1 MFNIKTSDKVPS
13 GYIFCIK
20 EGALGNSHSTL
31 TRKLS
36 SAAPDCYRRPG
47 KACQGGTGGGQ
58 ATEPSRQMVVIRL
71 DATKCIFWNFR
82 SPQKTCWSSQRYR
95 PPEVE

>member
-20 EGALGNSHSTL
+20 EGSWQQPLY
-31 TRKLS
+31 
-36 SAAPDCYRRPG
+36 PDKETFERGSRLLQTPRESVP
-47 KACQGGTGGGQ
+47 GGTGGGR
-58 ATEPSRQMVVIRL
+58 ATEPGRQMVVIRL

-82 SPQKTCWSSQRYR
+82 SPRKTCWFSQRYR
-95 PPEVE
+95 LSEVE

>member
-20 EGALGNSHSTL
+20 EVALGNSHSTL

-36 SAAPDCYRRPG
+36 SAVPDCYRRPIVTDTRG
-47 KACQGGTGGGQ
+47 KHASGDRRRGTL
-58 ATEPSRQMVVIRL
+58 EPGRQMVVIRL
-71 DATKCIFWNFR
+71 DATKYIFWNFR
-82 SPQKTCWSSQRYR
+82 SPQTTCWF
-95 PPEVE
+95 P